1 MKNAALV
8 LSGMAIGVVASTLLV
23 PRVLAQTPRAAP
35 PQRWQQMC
43 APVASITEAS
53 TLAGARGAEGWEL
66 VTISG
71 GAMCFKRP
79 APPKGADESW
89 PGY

>member
-1 MKNAALV
+1 MKNTGLV
-8 LSGMAIGVVASTLLV
+8 LSGMAIGVVTATLLV
-23 PRVLAQTPRAAP
+23 PRVFAQAPRPAP

-43 APVASITEAS
+43 APVASIAEAN
-53 TLAGARGAEGWEL
+53 TVAGTRGAEGWEL
-66 VTISG
+66 VTLSG

-79 APPKGADESW
+79 APPKGSDESW